1 MTKGLLAFFA
11 LLTLSSFVSCKKQD
25 EEIVQDSFSNA
36 LQTAMSEIGSAS
48 TATEGANSPFVGCT
62 FANARSSCTG
72 AVRTITWEGC
82 YIGTTAMSGGWT
94 ETFGSATAC
103 TNFTN
108 AGGLASNGDSVART
122 TSTSLATFLTGIT
135 LNTDSSGG
143 NAWDG
148 TVINSNGVT
157 VTQGAG
163 STRTV
168 AIDGIHRVLRGPMG
182 VKWFDHFITGSV
194 TVTGK
199 RSSGNRTIAS
209 GTINVYH
216 NLLKY
221 TASNSFS
228 GVTWGSST
236 CCYPTNGTITAT
248 LTGSV
253 TGTATLDFSPGAT
266 TCGNAS
272 YTYNSGT
279 PTTITLS
286 HCP

>member
-1 MTKGLLAFFA
+1 MIKILFAFFA

-25 EEIVQDSFSNA
+25 EEIVQDNFSNA
-36 LQTAMSEIGSAS
+36 MQTAMGEVGSAS
-48 TATEGANSPFVGCT
+48 TATEGANSPLIGCA
-62 FANARSSCTG
+62 FANVRSSCTG
-72 AVRTITWEGC
+72 AVRTITWAGC

-94 ETFGSATAC
+94 ETFNSATAC
-103 TNFTN
+103 TNFTSS
-108 AGGLASNGDSVART
+108 GGLASNGDAVTRT
-122 TSTSLATFLTGIT
+122 TSSSQANFLTGIT
-135 LNTDSSGG
+135 LGTDSSGG
-143 NAWDG
+143 TAWDG
-148 TVINSNGVT
+148 TVINSNGVV

-163 STRTV
+163 SSRTV
-168 AIDGIHRVLRGPMG
+168 TIDGIHRVLKGPMG
-182 VKWFDHFITGSV
+182 VKWFDHFIAGSL

-199 RSSGNRTIAS
+199 RSSGNRTVSA

-228 GVTWGSST
+228 GVAWGSST
-236 CCYPTNGTITAT
+236 CCYPTSGTITAT

-272 YTYNSGT
+272 YTNTTGT
-279 PTTITLS
+279 TSTVTLT